1 MAMPITIMVG
11 YDNLI
16 FGEAIPD
23 IGGNS
28 GVAGK
33 DL

>member
-1 MAMPITIMVG
+1 MAMPITVMVG

-23 IGGNS
+23 VGGSS
-28 GVAGK
+28 GISEK